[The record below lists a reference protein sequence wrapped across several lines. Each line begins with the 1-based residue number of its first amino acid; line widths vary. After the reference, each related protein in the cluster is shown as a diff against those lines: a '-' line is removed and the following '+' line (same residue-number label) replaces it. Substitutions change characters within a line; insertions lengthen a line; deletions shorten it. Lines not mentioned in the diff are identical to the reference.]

1 VGYAPRSDASVA
13 PQALPRISPRP
24 QESGPD
30 VGISQAVSSGDRVTG
45 LLALRDYLAGLIDSF
60 DGAPKDIAPITK
72 QLADVVRE
80 LDELAPV
87 QRKGTA
93 LDELAARR
101 SDASGS
107 RRA

>member
-1 VGYAPRSDASVA
+1 MGLSDAVA
-13 PQALPRISPRP
+13 GGRTQAL
-24 QESGPD
+24 
-30 VGISQAVSSGDRVTG
+30 T
-45 LLALRDYLAGLIDSF
+45 ALRDYLAGLIDEF
-60 DGAPKDIAPITK
+60 DGPPRDIAPITK

-80 LDELAPV
+80 LDDLAPV

-101 SDASGS
+101 SKAESS

>member
-1 VGYAPRSDASVA
+1 VGVSDAF
-13 PQALPRISPRP
+13 
-24 QESGPD
+24 
-30 VGISQAVSSGDRVTG
+30 SSGDRVEALT
-45 LLALRDYLAGLIDSF
+45 ALRDYLAGLVDVF
-60 DGAPKDIAPITK
+60 EGAPKDIAPITK

-80 LDELAPV
+80 LDGLSPV

>member
-1 VGYAPRSDASVA
+1 MGISDAVA
-13 PQALPRISPRP
+13 
-24 QESGPD
+24 
-30 VGISQAVSSGDRVTG
+30 SGDRTKS
-45 LLALRDYLAGLIDSF
+45 LMALRDYLAGLIDTF
-60 DGAPKDIAPITK
+60 DGPPRDIAPITK

-80 LDELAPV
+80 LDDLAPV

-101 SDASGS
+101 SKAEGS